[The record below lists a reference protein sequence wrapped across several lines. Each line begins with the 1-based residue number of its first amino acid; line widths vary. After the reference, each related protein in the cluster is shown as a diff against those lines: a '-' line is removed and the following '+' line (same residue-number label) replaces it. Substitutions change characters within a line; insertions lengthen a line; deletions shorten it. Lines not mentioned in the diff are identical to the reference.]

1 MARFLTTA
9 LLLLSSVSVSLSNR
23 EKYSLKKNLPQEPDL
38 SPPSTPFRMNKINV
52 VWQKAQAMLKPGQLD
67 ELFAVIGSFDM
78 SFDVECEDNA
88 KLPLCCC
95 PWRIYP
101 PRTMG

>member
-1 MARFLTTA
+1 MARLLTT

-52 VWQKAQAMLKPGQLD
+52 VWQKAQSMLKPGQLD
-67 ELFAVIGSFDM
+67 DLFGVISSVDV
-78 SFDVECEDNA
+78 DVECN
-88 KLPLCCC
+88 P
-95 PWRIYP
+95 
-101 PRTMG
+101 